1 MLQSE
6 VQALSPLGLAKK
18 CQYGSSA
25 DFSLFFPGITVVTQ
39 TITFRVQG
47 PMSLEALL
55 TAPGL
60 TFIGRGVDP

>member
-6 VQALSPLGLAKK
+6 LQALSPLGLAKK

-25 DFSLFFPGITVVTQ
+25 DFRLSFPGITIVTW

-55 TAPGL
+55 TAPDL
-60 TFIGRGVDP
+60 TFLSKGVDL